1 MCLGATFVE
10 RNRNS
15 ACGCLWCAMV
25 ATSLL
30 VAGCAGLPSKTTT
43 VVDGSADGGP
53 AKGMIRASRGRL
65 APVYAPLAEFIVGE
79 FDLAGCDGVGIDV
92 GSGPGTLIIELA
104 KRTKHHWVNA
114 DIDPNAFTFFHE
126 TAGKNGLTGR
136 VSSIRADVHELPFR
150 DGYADVIVSRGS
162 YHFWKDKV
170 KAFNEIYR
178 VLKPGGVAF
187 IGRGFS
193 PNLPVETA
201 REIRAGQ
208 GKSMEYSFA
217 EESEELTR
225 IMREVG
231 VARYK
236 IHNPSEA
243 HGNAVNYGI
252 WVELHKLA
260 RDRQ

>member
-1 MCLGATFVE
+1 MFMQ
-10 RNRNS
+10 RNS
-15 ACGCLWCAMV
+15 NSARCCFCV
-25 ATSLL
+25 AIIVTSLV
-30 VAGCAGLPSKTTT
+30 VAGCARTASKTEM
-43 VVDGSADGGP
+43 VVDGSAGDGP
-53 AKGMIRASRGRL
+53 AQGMIRASRGRL

-79 FDLAGCDGVGIDV
+79 LDLADRDGVGIDV

-104 KRTKHHWVNA
+104 KRTKHHWINA
-114 DIDPNAFTFFHE
+114 DIDSNVFAHFHE
-126 TAGKNGLTGR
+126 TAGMNGLGGR

-162 YHFWKDKV
+162 YHFWKDRV

-193 PNLPVETA
+193 PNLAVETA

-217 EESEELTR
+217 EKSEELTG
-225 IMREVG
+225 IMQEVG

-236 IHNPSEA
+236 IHDPSEA

-252 WVELHKLA
+252 WAEFHKPP
-260 RDRQ
+260 RSQQ